1 MIDFIEVLAAL
12 RKKYANGDT
21 QSEIAKN
28 LGIGQ
33 SYFCQL
39 ISGKRPIDGLSL
51 KKFNQLFPDC
61 VVHLYG
67 DKVKIN
73 APANSGNVVGIN
85 NGSVAGNDCMDW
97 VMDRILAADELSSDE
112 KIKVLKVLKK

>member
-1 MIDFIEVLAAL
+1 MINFEEVLEDL
-12 RKKYANGDT
+12 RSQYATGKT
-21 QSEIAKN
+21 QEEIAKRT
-28 LGIGQ
+28 GVGR

-39 ISGKRPIDGLSL
+39 ISGKSPIEGLSL

-61 VVHLYG
+61 VVYLHG

-73 APANSGNVVGIN
+73 APSNSGNVVGIN
-85 NGSVAGNDCMDW
+85 NGSVANNGCMDW
-97 VMDRILAADELSSDE
+97 VMDRILAADELSADE